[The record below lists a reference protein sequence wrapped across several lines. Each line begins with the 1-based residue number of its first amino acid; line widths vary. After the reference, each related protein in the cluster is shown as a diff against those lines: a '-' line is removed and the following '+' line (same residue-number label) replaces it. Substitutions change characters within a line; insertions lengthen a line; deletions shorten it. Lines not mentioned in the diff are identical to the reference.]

1 MGRKLRYLPEEGAL
15 VEVTC
20 RTLQGRLLLR
30 PSPELNDIAAGVL
43 GRAQRLY
50 PVDLVALSLLSNHY
64 HMIVRAESAK
74 RLSRFVGYFN
84 SNLAREVSRL
94 TGWTG
99 KIWDRRYQAILISNE
114 EEVQVARFRYVLS
127 HGVKENLVARLREW
141 PGLQSV
147 RQLADGEPLAGTWFD
162 RTQEYLARRKG
173 ETVDRLRYT
182 TPETVTFSPLPCWK
196 DLSPEAYRQRVANM
210 ATEIEEDA
218 AAARKRTGGEPLGVA
233 AILAQDPTSRPKRLK
248 KSPAP
253 LFHAASQAM
262 RHYFYEGF
270 SWFVAAYR
278 TRPRSSR
285 RETPTRVFPSGAS
298 RRRCR
303 SSAGRTRQAAA
314 GPDRIG
320 SLTFIG

>member
-1 MGRKLRYLPEEGAL
+1 
-15 VEVTC
+15 
-20 RTLQGRLLLR
+20 LQGRLLLR

-173 ETVDRLRYT
+173 ETVDRLRYA

-210 ATEIEEDA
+210 AAEIEEDA
-218 AAARKRTGGEPLGVA
+218 AAARTRTGAEPLGVA

-253 LFHAASQAM
+253 LFPCGEPSHAPLLLRGILLVCGRLPHGGREAP
-262 RHYFYEGF
+262 EG
-270 SWFVAAYR
+270 
-278 TRPRSSR
+278 RPRPAFSH
-285 RETPTRVFPSGAS
+285 RELPAGVAV
-298 RRRCR
+298 RRRGERGCR
-303 SSAGRTRQAAA
+303 AD
-314 GPDRIG
+314 PDRLSGDLDLHRLKGRRGCIQEAD
-320 SLTFIG
+320 LA